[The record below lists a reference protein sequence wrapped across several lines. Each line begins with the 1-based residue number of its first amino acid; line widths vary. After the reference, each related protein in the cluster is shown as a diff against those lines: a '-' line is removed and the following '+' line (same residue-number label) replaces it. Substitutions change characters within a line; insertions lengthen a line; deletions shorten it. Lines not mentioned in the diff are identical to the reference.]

1 MRFARVPVAAFAASL
16 LIGGASA
23 GRAETES
30 CNPPNAKVV
39 AAYKVDP
46 STPGRSVDQAQA
58 GAEVELGN
66 VIELKVEGLATLLDC
81 LRSRAAEGSQ
91 LILFLANHPINRLLP
106 IVDEKASLVRYKLSV
121 TDVTRGVWSEILG
134 RPGLSPR
141 PISVSIGTDESH
153 PLTSETS
160 VNFRIIP
167 TRYLLLGFGFL
178 ATLMS
183 AFVWC
188 ARKTNIIRDPI
199 LNPVTGVVEG
209 GRYSLSRT
217 QAAWWFFIIL
227 ASFILIASVTGDFN
241 STLNGTALALL
252 GIGGGT
258 LLGSAI
264 IDASKEPV
272 SEQKSAV
279 AEMIAQ
285 DIARQ
290 EVNVDALKSQ
300 IAAVDRDTT
309 SASRSAALSQA
320 HTALA
325 DARKAY
331 KRLTGQSVNFIQDLV
346 SDVNGVSFHRFQMLA
361 WTAVLSFIFLKEVY
375 NNLAMPNF
383 DNILLGLQSLSAATY
398 LGLKIPE
405 PTVPKT

>member
-1 MRFARVPVAAFAASL
+1 M
-16 LIGGASA
+16 
-23 GRAETES
+23 
-30 CNPPNAKVV
+30 
-39 AAYKVDP
+39 
-46 STPGRSVDQAQA
+46 
-58 GAEVELGN
+58 
-66 VIELKVEGLATLLDC
+66 
-81 LRSRAAEGSQ
+81 
-91 LILFLANHPINRLLP
+91 
-106 IVDEKASLVRYKLSV
+106 
-121 TDVTRGVWSEILG
+121 
-134 RPGLSPR
+134 
-141 PISVSIGTDESH
+141 
-153 PLTSETS
+153 
-160 VNFRIIP
+160 
-167 TRYLLLGFGFL
+167 
-178 ATLMS
+178 
-183 AFVWC
+183 
-188 ARKTNIIRDPI
+188 
-199 LNPVTGVVEG
+199 
-209 GRYSLSRT
+209 
-217 QAAWWFFIIL
+217 
-227 ASFILIASVTGDFN
+227 
-241 STLNGTALALL
+241 NGTALALL

-398 LGLKIPE
+398 LGLKISE